1 MKNPRFKGMKYVLI
15 CLILFLLVLSVSFCF
30 PKGKEDQSMIL
41 KTIYQTLYFLH
52 PQPVQIDDAFSQK
65 VYKKYFENL
74 DPQKNYFLQSDIEA
88 FSYYRNR
95 LDEAF
100 INGDLTFFNQI
111 IERLYEKTLQV
122 EDLYKQLLSRPFDFG
137 LDEVIDFDEDKRS
150 YAKDLQSWKEQLRK
164 YFKYLTI
171 IEMDTPEVAKK
182 NIVTSQSVLRAKRW
196 AVSKEREKE
205 KEPSVLTKKNF
216 ARLEK
221 EARRRVEENMSEYL
235 RRFKM
240 REKLDC
246 FSLYVNT
253 ITTQYDPHT
262 NYFSPKEKENFD
274 LNISG
279 QLEGIGAQLQD
290 KRGYATVV
298 KLIVGGP
305 AWKSKKLEVG
315 DKIIKVA
322 QSNAKESKN
331 IIGMLLDNSIRLI
344 RGKKGTKVRLTIQ
357 KKDGTMQ
364 KITLVRDLIEQEEV
378 FAKSV
383 IISDKGKGKYGLI
396 YLPEFYFN
404 PNNKGARNAATDIR
418 QQLEIL
424 KKENIQGLIFDLRNN
439 GGGSLEAVVD
449 ITGLFVGE
457 GPVVQVKSSDKK
469 KEILKYKGSK
479 AIWEGP
485 LIILVNELSASA
497 SEILAAAIEDYK
509 RGLVL
514 GARHT
519 FGKGTVQTFY
529 PLDRFVYPGKEL
541 GVLKFTTSKFYRI
554 NGSSTQLK
562 GVNADVII
570 PSRYTYIKS
579 GEKDQDNPLPWD
591 SISAVPYEIWKS
603 PVDIEKIKA
612 KSNARIKVDRNVQ
625 LLDEIAQ
632 ISEQREKEKSISL
645 NWEKFKAEK
654 KRRENQNKKY
664 NHFKNYSNGLLISSP
679 SAEIHLLKQD
689 SLFQESKK
697 EWYKSLTKD
706 LYIEEAVRILR
717 DIRQND
723 V

>member
-1 MKNPRFKGMKYVLI
+1 
-15 CLILFLLVLSVSFCF
+15 
-30 PKGKEDQSMIL
+30 MIL